1 MDCQPSARSAGQHP
15 AARSRA
21 PGVGPNDRSEG
32 AAIVNGITI
41 IPPIVSFQLSLY
53 LREIQVLK
61 KETLAITHTNGAI
74 NTDIPSKGA
83 SGPPAAK
90 AEHYTIIIL
99 YS

>member
-1 MDCQPSARSAGQHP
+1 MIEVKVQRWLMELPSYLPPSHSSSA
-15 AARSRA
+15 
-21 PGVGPNDRSEG
+21 
-32 AAIVNGITI
+32 
-41 IPPIVSFQLSLY
+41 LY